1 LNNPVTPR
9 NALAAWLYF
18 AVVVLVVAA
27 VWLPGYPAWITGV
40 IAWAAC
46 LLLLPRLPA
55 HQLYMVL
62 ALAGIG
68 VAGIAWSM
76 ARGASGLIEMA
87 LTQNVPLS
95 GMLIAVSFLQ
105 LIAVSSEA
113 TAEPLQRGRGALF
126 KTMIGV
132 HLFGAVINFS
142 AVAIFADRLSARSK
156 LTMEQAMGL
165 SQAFIVGAAWSP
177 FYGAMAAALTAAPEA
192 SLTQLIFWGMPV
204 AVAGM
209 TVTWFTLTSERHGG
223 ARDFVGYPLHLEA
236 LWVPAVLA
244 VSVLAIH
251 EWQPAWS
258 VLAIIAAMASLVT
271 VLTLLARS
279 GRKTGPTLI
288 RHIHNRLPGM
298 NGELTLF
305 LAAGILSAGM
315 TGAIDV
321 LDLALPFSQFGAF
334 EASIVLIVM
343 NICAWLGLH
352 PIILVSVLGPWLM
365 PLKPDQ
371 TLLAMTFLMSWGV
384 GLTACPMSNTMLAMA
399 GRYGLPFR
407 ALLGM
412 NRRFSIKVTVICIA
426 VLYLYV
432 ALTGGSLT
440 PRAG

>member
-1 LNNPVTPR
+1 MNNTVTPR
-9 NALAAWLYF
+9 NAFAAWLYF

-68 VAGIAWSM
+68 IAGIAWSM
-76 ARGASGLIEMA
+76 ARGGSGLIEMA

-105 LIAVSSEA
+105 LIAVSGDA
-113 TAEPLQRGRGALF
+113 NAEPLQRGRGALF

-142 AVAIFADRLSARSK
+142 AVAIFADRLSARTK

-177 FYGAMAAALTAAPEA
+177 FYGAMAAALTAAPGA
-192 SLTQLIFWGMPV
+192 SLTQLIIWGLPV
-204 AVAGM
+204 AAAGI

-271 VLTLLARS
+271 VLTLLVRS
-279 GRKTGPTLI
+279 GRRTGSTLI

-321 LDLALPFSQFGAF
+321 LDLALPFAQFGAF
-334 EASIVLIVM
+334 EASLVLIVM
-343 NICAWLGLH
+343 NVCAWLGLH

-371 TLLAMTFLMSWGV
+371 TLLAMSFLMSWGV

-399 GRYGLPFR
+399 GRYGLPFGK
-407 ALLGM
+407 LLGM
-412 NRRFSIKVTVICIA
+412 NRRFSLKMTVICIA
-426 VLYLYV
+426 VIYSYT
-432 ALTGGSLT
+432 ALTGSM
-440 PRAG
+440 

>member
-1 LNNPVTPR
+1 MTPR
-9 NALAAWLYF
+9 NVIAAWCYF

-27 VWLPGYPAWITGV
+27 VWLPGYPAWITGA

-46 LLLLPRLPA
+46 LLLLLRLPA

-62 ALAGIG
+62 SLAGIG
-68 VAGIAWSM
+68 VIGIAWSM
-76 ARGASGLIEMA
+76 TRGASGLIEMA

-105 LIAVSSEA
+105 LIAVSNEA
-113 TAEPLQRGRGALF
+113 EAEPLQRGRGALF

-177 FYGAMAAALTAAPEA
+177 FYGAMAAALTAAPGA
-192 SLTQLIFWGMPV
+192 SLTQLIFWGIPV
-204 AVAGM
+204 AVAGI

-271 VLTLLARS
+271 VLTLLVRTGS
-279 GRKTGPTLI
+279 KTGPTLL

-321 LDLALPFSQFGAF
+321 LDLGLPFSQFGAF
-334 EASIVLIVM
+334 EASLVLIVM
-343 NICAWLGLH
+343 NVCAWLGLH
-352 PIILVSVLGPWLM
+352 PIILVSVLGPWVM
-365 PLKPDQ
+365 PLQPDQ

-399 GRYGLPFR
+399 GRYGLPFGQ
-407 ALLGM
+407 LLGM
-412 NRRFSIKVTVICIA
+412 NRRFSIKMTVICIA
-426 VLYLYV
+426 VIYV
-432 ALTGGSLT
+432 YAALTGGV
-440 PRAG
+440 

>member
-1 LNNPVTPR
+1 LNNPVSPR
-9 NALAAWLYF
+9 NVLAAWLYL
-18 AVVVLVVAA
+18 AVVILVVAA

-46 LLLLPRLPA
+46 LLLLPRLPQQ
-55 HQLYMVL
+55 QLVMVL
-62 ALAGIG
+62 VLAGIG
-68 VAGIAWSM
+68 ALGIAWSM
-76 ARGASGLIEMA
+76 TRGASDLIGMA
-87 LTQNVPLS
+87 LTQNVPLA

-113 TAEPLQRGRGALF
+113 DAEPLESGRGALF

-142 AVAIFADRLSARSK
+142 AVAIFADRLSARAK

-177 FYGAMAAALTAAPEA
+177 FYGAMAAALTFAPEA
-192 SLTQLIFWGMPV
+192 RLTQLIFWGIPV
-204 AVAGM
+204 AIAGI
-209 TVTWFTLTSERHGG
+209 TVTWFTLTSERHRGG
-223 ARDFVGYPLHLEA
+223 RDFVGYPLHLEA

-251 EWQPAWS
+251 EWQPRWS

-271 VLTLLARS
+271 VLTLLVRS
-279 GRKTGPTLI
+279 GAGAVAILL
-288 RHIHNRLPGM
+288 RHVHNRLPAM

-321 LDLALPFSQFGAF
+321 LDLALPFSHFGPLQ
-334 EASIVLIVM
+334 ASLVLIVM
-343 NICAWLGLH
+343 NLCAWIGLH
-352 PIILVSVLGPWLM
+352 PIILVSVLGPWIM
-365 PLKPDQ
+365 PLQPDQ
-371 TLLAMTFLMSWGV
+371 TMLAMTFLMCWGV

-399 GRYGLPFR
+399 GRYGLPFGE
-407 ALLGM
+407 LLGM
-412 NRRFSIKVTVICIA
+412 NRWFSAKVTVICIA
-426 VLYLYV
+426 VIYV
-432 ALTGGSLT
+432 YAALHGGL
-440 PRAG
+440 

>member
-1 LNNPVTPR
+1 MSPR
-9 NALAAWLYF
+9 NALAAWLYL
-18 AVVVLVVAA
+18 AVVILVVAV
-27 VWLPGYPAWITGV
+27 VWLPGYPAWMTGV

-46 LLLLPRLPA
+46 LLLLPRLPRQ
-55 HQLYMVL
+55 QLVMVL
-62 ALAGIG
+62 VLAGIG
-68 VAGIAWSM
+68 AVGIAWSM

-87 LTQNVPLS
+87 LTQNVPLA

-113 TAEPLQRGRGALF
+113 DAEPLESGRGALF

-142 AVAIFADRLSARSK
+142 AVAIFADRLSARTK

-177 FYGAMAAALTAAPEA
+177 FYGAMAAALTFAPEA
-192 SLTQLIFWGMPV
+192 RLTQLIFWGIPV
-204 AVAGM
+204 AIAGI
-209 TVTWFTLTSERHGG
+209 TVTWFTLTSERHRGG
-223 ARDFVGYPLHLEA
+223 RDFVGYPLHLEA

-251 EWQPAWS
+251 EWQPRWS

-279 GRKTGPTLI
+279 GAGAGATLL
-288 RHIHNRLPGM
+288 RHVHNRLPAM

-321 LDLALPFSQFGAF
+321 LDLALPFSSFGAL
-334 EASIVLIVM
+334 EASLVLIVM
-343 NICAWLGLH
+343 NLCAWIGLH
-352 PIILVSVLGPWLM
+352 PIILVSVLGPWIM
-365 PLKPDQ
+365 PLQPDQ
-371 TLLAMTFLMSWGV
+371 TLLAMVFLMCWGV

-399 GRYGLPFR
+399 GRYGLPFGE
-407 ALLGM
+407 LLKM
-412 NRRFSIKVTVICIA
+412 NRWFSAKVTVICIA
-426 VLYLYV
+426 VLYIYT
-432 ALTGGSLT
+432 ATTGAANQL
-440 PRAG
+440 